1 MVGFNEMNGG
11 QAEGAGLNR
20 RLAVHRRL
28 GHRSFKRIYHGAPTA
43 WRIMV
48 VKQNS
53 MSMRAKARCIRARY
67 RPSPPSAIRC
77 VYASS
82 KSPPLTAPVKLVIV
96 TSCLHLPHQMLDS
109 SSFLASGGTVAH
121 SLAAG
126 PVKLVIVTSCLHLP
140 HQMLDSS
147 SFLASGGTVAHSL
160 AAGPVNLGVDSTFMK
175 MSLAPSL
182 LFDFAKLRER
192 L

>member
-1 MVGFNEMNGG
+1 MTAKESGAGVSGVMVGFNEMNGG

-126 PVKLVIVTSCLHLP
+126 PV
-140 HQMLDSS
+140 
-147 SFLASGGTVAHSL
+147 
-160 AAGPVNLGVDSTFMK
+160 NLGVDSTFMK